1 MTKNYIMSVIGS
13 NASYYYPEEEK
24 LVVGKFDKNF
34 KVIFNVKDQSK
45 VFREVLNMPSEE
57 YDKLENYFFW

>member
-1 MTKNYIMSVIGS
+1 MSVIGS

-57 YDKLENYFFW
+57 YDKLENY